1 MVSGPLADNDR
12 KSQQIIG
19 CGEIITALLASF
31 AFTTLPMSNPID
43 LVAGDFEA
51 GDGIARHRGSHK
63 IMGGGPPRRKR
74 TTRRP
79 GDGLPAAPGKEIDRP
94 RAVGGYLR
102 PLTDLAALAW

>member
-63 IMGGGPPRRKR
+63 IMGGR
-74 TTRRP
+74 
-79 GDGLPAAPGKEIDRP
+79 AAPPQEDDETARRWAARRAGKGD
-94 RAVGGYLR
+94 
-102 PLTDLAALAW
+102 